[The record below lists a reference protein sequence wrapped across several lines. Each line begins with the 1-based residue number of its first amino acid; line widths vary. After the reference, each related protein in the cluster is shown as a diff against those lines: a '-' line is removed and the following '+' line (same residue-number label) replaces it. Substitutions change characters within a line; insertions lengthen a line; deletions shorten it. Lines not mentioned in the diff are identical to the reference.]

1 MESQIRQLR
10 EAQREWSAMSIRHR
24 LRILKRARHLLAAE
38 AEQFI
43 PDISPDLVRSPAD
56 TLAAEVLPVLAA
68 CEFLEREAPFILR
81 PRILGRRG
89 LPLWLW
95 GVRSEIHR
103 VPMGVVLII
112 GASNYPLLLAG
123 AQALQALAAGNAVV
137 WKPGTGG
144 RAVAERLARLLAR
157 AGLPDGLLLITDESP
172 DAAQQAIAA
181 GVDKVFFTGS
191 AATGRIVMRQLAETL
206 TPSVMELS
214 GCDAVFVLDGADLH
228 RAADALAFG
237 VALNGSA
244 TCMASRRLFATSTTL
259 SALLPLL
266 QEKLRHAPQVPLPL
280 RTRHLLDQII
290 ANARARGATVLDSQ
304 AAAGPTSNAAAEFT
318 PPAAARPADNASST
332 LILNATPD
340 MLAMQA
346 DIFAPLLSLC
356 VVESEAAALAAYAR
370 CSYAL
375 TAAVF
380 GAEREALALARQL
393 EAGSVLVNDLIAPT
407 VDPRVPFGGRR
418 DSGFGVTRGA
428 EGLLEMTAI
437 KVVLVRRGNDKH
449 HYAKS
454 SDAHTDF
461 FAGYM
466 QASHGKGLGTRWRGL
481 IRALKAA
488 TKIG

>member
-1 MESQIRQLR
+1 MRMESQLRQLR

-181 GVDKVFFTGS
+181 GADKVFFTGS
-191 AATGRIVMRQLAETL
+191 AATGRIVMRQLAEML

-266 QEKLRHAPQVPLPL
+266 QEKLRHAPQVPLLL

-290 ANARARGATVLDSQ
+290 ADARARGATVLDSGSNSHPSSHT
-304 AAAGPTSNAAAEFT
+304 AAALHQAT
-318 PPAAARPADNASST
+318 PAT

-454 SDAHTDF
+454 TDAHTDF

-466 QASHGKGLGTRWRGL
+466 QASHGKGLGTRWRGF